1 MAASNSI
8 SSGVRGSP
16 LRLLARKWWL
26 LLVTGIAW
34 VSFSIIVFRFN
45 YTTVAAVSILFGF
58 VVVAIAANEIM
69 LAALTNGAWRAF
81 HILFT
86 GVFAVMAVLAFLR
99 PGNTFESLAT
109 LVSFVLIIRGVF
121 DVTAAFIAMNLIP
134 GWWVQIITGVAE
146 LLIGF
151 WAAAS
156 WQVSARLLVAW
167 VGVGALLRGIGGI
180 IAAFQALH
188 VARSTRA

>member
-1 MAASNSI
+1 MVASNILSA
-8 SSGVRGSP
+8 GAKDSP
-16 LRLLARKWWL
+16 LRLLARRWWL
-26 LLVTGIAW
+26 LLVTGLAW
-34 VSFSIIVFRFN
+34 VLFSIIVFRFN

-58 VVVAIAANEIM
+58 VVVAIAANEIL
-69 LAALTNGAWRAF
+69 LAALTYDSWRAF
-81 HILFT
+81 HILIT
-86 GVFAVMAVLAFLR
+86 AVFAITAVLIFVR
-99 PGNTFESLAT
+99 PGNTFGALAT
-109 LVSFVLIIRGVF
+109 LVSFVLIFRGVF
-121 DVTAAFIAMNLIP
+121 DITAAFMAMNLMR

-156 WQVSARLLVAW
+156 WQVSARLLVTW

-180 IAAFQALH
+180 IVAFQVRH